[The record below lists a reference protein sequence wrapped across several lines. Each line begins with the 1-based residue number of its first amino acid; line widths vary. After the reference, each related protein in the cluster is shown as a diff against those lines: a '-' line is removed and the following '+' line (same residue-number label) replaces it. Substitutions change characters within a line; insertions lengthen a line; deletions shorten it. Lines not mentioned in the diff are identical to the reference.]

1 MSDFYIQ
8 VKNNMAKTS
17 RIIDGDLEVVRF
29 AGEEWISVDLYW
41 QQFKNKIE
49 YIANEEL
56 AFVIDTDVNS
66 FNVDASISI
75 ADKFITSEQDLQWII
90 NGIDT
95 ACSQAFLYPDISTR
109 LKVSSAV
116 KGDQLSVDKKIV
128 KPRIEEVDT
137 ANSNVLQNYY
147 RKATRNFKRGNQ

>member
-1 MSDFYIQ
+1 MADFYIQ
-8 VKNNMAKTS
+8 VKSNMAKTN

-29 AGEEWISVDLYW
+29 AGEEWISVNLYW

-49 YIANEEL
+49 YIANEKL
-56 AFVIDTDVNS
+56 AFVIDTDDSS
-66 FNVDASISI
+66 FNVDTSISI

-95 ACSQAFLYPDISTR
+95 VWSQAFLYPDISTR
-109 LKVSSAV
+109 LNVSSAV
-116 KGDQLSVDKKIV
+116 KNDQLGVDKKTV
-128 KPRIEEVDT
+128 KPSVEDVDT